1 MKIFEMK
8 NSFWVLVSILIL
20 QSCGN
25 KDAENTVSANN
36 SKPEDAMDL
45 GVVLSDSQQ
54 KVAKIKVANM
64 EQQKLGGV
72 VRLVGEVV
80 SAPTGF
86 ESVVVPVGG
95 IIQSIKVKPGD
106 NVKLGQVLFTL
117 SGSAVIEWQEQY
129 LESAQQLKLMQSNWE
144 RDKQLF
150 EKRAISERQWQESQ
164 SQFRIADSKY
174 KAFKAKLA
182 LLGISTSAM
191 EVGNIQS
198 FISMRSP
205 ANGMV
210 EKVALNQGDFANS
223 DAVVVRL
230 TKPSA
235 QQWVIRALPQ
245 DVDLLSVGN
254 RCVCTFVNGKVVETK
269 ITSIASELGAN
280 NLINVYVQSIVGQGW
295 MPRFGSSFAA
305 QVYLNN
311 QLNWVLP
318 TSAVIESD
326 GKKYCFISVKS
337 GVFRL
342 TEIETMGS
350 ADGFWIVKKPIN
362 DKVVMEGAYWIWMQM
377 NQSEE

>member
-36 SKPEDAMDL
+36 SKPEDSMDL

-64 EQQKLGGV
+64 EQQKLGGGL
-72 VRLVGEVV
+72 RLVGEVV

-191 EVGNIQS
+191 ETGNIQS

-254 RCVCTFVNGKVVETK
+254 RCVCTFVNGKAVETK

-280 NLINVYVQSIVGQGW
+280 NLINVYVQSIVGQGG

>member
-36 SKPEDAMDL
+36 SKPEDSMDL

-150 EKRAISERQWQESQ
+150 EKKAISERQWQESQ